1 VKSAFTRAYNKQVT
15 LLPYAPASVVSKK
28 RAVALENDV
37 LGNEEVVESD
47 NEDEDD
53 VTNNAMI
60 KVSLVVFCDSSTLVM
75 LRRLK
80 RNQSVKGR
88 KPKILLVQVK
98 RIRLKNQEEEKR
110 NNWIAL
116 NIVQFYFILHFQE
129 FPNFLSALYH
139 LYFQ

>member
-53 VTNNAMI
+53 GTNNAMI
-60 KVSLVVFCDSSTLVM
+60 KVSLVVFCDKFDFSNVA
-75 LRRLK
+75 
-80 RNQSVKGR
+80 
-88 KPKILLVQVK
+88 QVK
-98 RIRLKNQEEEKR
+98 KKPVGKGKKTEDAAGTSKKNQTKKPR
-110 NNWIAL
+110 GGKKK
-116 NIVQFYFILHFQE
+116 
-129 FPNFLSALYH
+129 
-139 LYFQ
+139 

>member
-1 VKSAFTRAYNKQVT
+1 
-15 LLPYAPASVVSKK
+15 VVSKK

-60 KVSLVVFCDSSTLVM
+60 KVGLVVFCDSSTLVM

-88 KPKILLVQVK
+88 RPKILLVQVK